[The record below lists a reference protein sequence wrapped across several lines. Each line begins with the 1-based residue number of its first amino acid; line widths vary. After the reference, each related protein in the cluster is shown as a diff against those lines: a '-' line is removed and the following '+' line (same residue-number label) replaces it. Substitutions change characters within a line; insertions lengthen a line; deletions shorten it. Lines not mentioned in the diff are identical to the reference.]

1 MRLNLRKGY
10 FMQHFEKR
18 SDQDGRE
25 YLSVS
30 ISGADLLHS
39 PLLNKGTAFPA
50 NERGQ
55 LGLVGLLPPHVSTIE
70 EQINRVYENYS
81 SRLDDMEK
89 YVYLR
94 SLQDRNETL
103 FYAVLKRYAE
113 EMTPII
119 YTPTVGEAVRR
130 GSHIYR
136 LSRGLYVSP
145 ENVDMIGKMAAHL
158 DSEQVKVIVVT
169 DNQGI
174 LGIGD
179 MGVGGMGIP
188 IGKLSLYTMGAGIA
202 PWWCLPICL
211 DVGTDNEA
219 LLDDP
224 LYLGA
229 KRRRL
234 EGKDYD
240 LFIDK
245 FVNQIT
251 RLYPGALLQWE
262 DFSKQNAYT
271 NLDRYRDKILSF
283 NDDIQGT
290 GAVVLAGIL
299 VAMRITEERLVD
311 QKFLVYGA
319 GAGGV
324 GVARQI
330 KNALMEEGLDEEQAL
345 RRILTVDRRG
355 AVTKDRQDIECYK
368 LEFAAEP
375 GVCDGWDVKDSA
387 KVTLLET
394 VENWGATV
402 LLGTSGQPGSFTRQ
416 VVEAMARNKP
426 CPLIFPLSNPTSKAE
441 AKPADIIEWSEG
453 RAIVA
458 TGSPF
463 DDVEVDGKKRRIGQG
478 NNVFIFP
485 GVGLGVLASGTGKI
499 TDEMFT
505 AAARRLAD
513 MASPDCAT
521 NMALYPKVSQL
532 GKVTEQVA
540 LAVYNTA
547 VKQGLATAHNEGD
560 DPLTKIQSIIWRPE
574 YIPYEQAVK
583 EGRPE

>member
-1 MRLNLRKGY
+1 MR
-10 FMQHFEKR
+10 HFEKITDENGAER
-18 SDQDGRE
+18 F
-25 YLSVS
+25 SVKLY
-30 ISGADLLHS
+30 GADLLHN
-39 PLLNKGTAFPA
+39 PTLNKGTAYPE
-50 NERGQ
+50 NERSQ
-55 LGLVGLLPPHVSTIE
+55 LGLVGLLPPHVSTME
-70 EQINRVYENYS
+70 EQIRRVYENYS
-81 SRLDDMEK
+81 SRLDNMEK

-145 ENVDMIGKMAAHL
+145 ENVEIMDTMAANL
-158 DSEQVKVIVVT
+158 DSDDIRVIVVT

-179 MGVGGMGIP
+179 QGVGGMGIP
-188 IGKLSLYTMGAGIA
+188 IGKLSLYTLGAGIA

-229 KRRRL
+229 KHRRL
-234 EGKDYD
+234 EGMEYD
-240 LFIDK
+240 KFIDK
-245 FVNQIT
+245 FVKKIQDM
-251 RLYPGALLQWE
+251 YPKVLLQWE

-271 NLDRYRDKILSF
+271 NLDRYRDKLLSF

-290 GAVVLAGIL
+290 GAVVLAGII
-299 VAMRITEERLVD
+299 VAMRITEERIAD
-311 QKFLVYGA
+311 QKFLIYGA

-324 GVARQI
+324 GIARQI
-330 KNALMEEGLDEEQAL
+330 KNALMEEGLDEKEAFS
-345 RRILTVDRRG
+345 RILTVDRHG
-355 AVTKDRQDIECYK
+355 AVTRDRPDIECYK
-368 LEFAAEP
+368 VEFAADPE
-375 GVCDGWDVKDSA
+375 VCAGWVVKDKSRT
-387 KVTLLET
+387 TLLET

-402 LLGTSGQPGSFTRQ
+402 LLGTSGQPGAFNRE
-416 VVEAMARNKP
+416 VVEAMTRNSHS
-426 CPLIFPLSNPTSKAE
+426 PLIFPLSNPTSKAE
-441 AKPADIIEWSEG
+441 AKPADILEWSDG

-463 DDVEVDGKKRRIGQG
+463 DDVIFNGKTRRIGQG

-485 GVGLGVLASGTGKI
+485 GVGLGALASGAGKV

-513 MASPDCAT
+513 MAPQDCAAT
-521 NMALYPKVSQL
+521 MSLYPSMAKL
-532 GKVTEQVA
+532 GKVSEQVA

-547 VKQGLATAHNEGD
+547 VRQGLATAHKEGD
-560 DPLTKIQSIIWRPE
+560 DPLTRIKSIMWKPE
-574 YIPYEQAVK
+574 YMPYVSGAK
-583 EGRPE
+583 KG

>member
-1 MRLNLRKGY
+1 MR
-10 FMQHFEKR
+10 HFEKIT
-18 SDQDGRE
+18 DENGAE
-25 YLSVS
+25 CFSVKLY
-30 ISGADLLHS
+30 GADLLHN
-39 PLLNKGTAFPA
+39 PTLNKGTAYPE
-50 NERGQ
+50 NERSQ
-55 LGLVGLLPPHVSTIE
+55 LGLVGLLPPHVSTME
-70 EQINRVYENYS
+70 EQIRRVYENYS
-81 SRLDDMEK
+81 SRLDNMEK

-145 ENVDMIGKMAAHL
+145 ENVEIMDTMAANL
-158 DSEQVKVIVVT
+158 DSDDIRVIVVT

-179 MGVGGMGIP
+179 QGVGGMGIP
-188 IGKLSLYTMGAGIA
+188 IGKLSLYTLGAGIA

-229 KRRRL
+229 KHRRL
-234 EGKDYD
+234 EGMEYD
-240 LFIDK
+240 KFIDK
-245 FVNQIT
+245 FVKKIQDM
-251 RLYPGALLQWE
+251 YPKVLLQWE

-271 NLDRYRDKILSF
+271 NLDRYRDKLLSF

-290 GAVVLAGIL
+290 GAVVLAGII
-299 VAMRITEERLVD
+299 VAMRITEERIAD
-311 QKFLVYGA
+311 QKFLIYGA

-324 GVARQI
+324 GIARQI
-330 KNALMEEGLDEEQAL
+330 KNALMEEGLDEKEVFS
-345 RRILTVDRRG
+345 RILTVDRHG
-355 AVTKDRQDIECYK
+355 AVTRDRPDIECYK
-368 LEFAAEP
+368 VEFAADPE
-375 GVCDGWDVKDSA
+375 VCAGWVVKDKSRT
-387 KVTLLET
+387 TLLET

-402 LLGTSGQPGSFTRQ
+402 LLGTSGQPGAFNRE
-416 VVEAMARNKP
+416 VVEAMTRNSHS
-426 CPLIFPLSNPTSKAE
+426 PLIFPLSNPTSKAE
-441 AKPADIIEWSEG
+441 AKPADILEWSDG

-463 DDVEVDGKKRRIGQG
+463 DDVMFNGKTRRIGQG

-485 GVGLGVLASGTGKI
+485 GVGLGALASGAGKV

-513 MASPDCAT
+513 MAPQDCAAT
-521 NMALYPKVSQL
+521 MSLYPSMAKL
-532 GKVTEQVA
+532 GKVSEQVA

-547 VKQGLATAHNEGD
+547 VRQGLATAHKEGD
-560 DPLTKIQSIIWRPE
+560 DPLTRIKSIMWKPE
-574 YIPYEQAVK
+574 YMPYVSGAK
-583 EGRPE
+583 KG

>member
-1 MRLNLRKGY
+1 MR
-10 FMQHFEKR
+10 HFEKIT
-18 SDQDGRE
+18 DENGAE
-25 YLSVS
+25 CFSVKLY
-30 ISGADLLHS
+30 GADLLHN
-39 PLLNKGTAFPA
+39 PTLNKGTAYPE
-50 NERGQ
+50 NERSQ
-55 LGLVGLLPPHVSTIE
+55 LGLVGLLPPHVSTME
-70 EQINRVYENYS
+70 EQIRRVYENYS
-81 SRLDDMEK
+81 SRLDNMEK

-145 ENVDMIGKMAAHL
+145 ENVEIMDTMAANL
-158 DSEQVKVIVVT
+158 DSDDIRVIVVT

-179 MGVGGMGIP
+179 QGVGGMGIP
-188 IGKLSLYTMGAGIA
+188 IGKLSLYTLGAGIA

-229 KRRRL
+229 KHRRL
-234 EGKDYD
+234 EGMEYD
-240 LFIDK
+240 KFIDK
-245 FVNQIT
+245 FVNKIQDM
-251 RLYPGALLQWE
+251 YPKVLLQWE

-271 NLDRYRDKILSF
+271 NLDRYRDKLLSF

-290 GAVVLAGIL
+290 GAVVLAGII
-299 VAMRITEERLVD
+299 VAMRITEERIAD
-311 QKFLVYGA
+311 QKFLIYGA

-324 GVARQI
+324 GIARQI
-330 KNALMEEGLDEEQAL
+330 KNALMEEGLDEKEAFS
-345 RRILTVDRRG
+345 RILTVDRHG
-355 AVTKDRQDIECYK
+355 AVTRDRPDIECYK
-368 LEFAAEP
+368 VEFAADPE
-375 GVCDGWDVKDSA
+375 VCAGWVVKDKSRT
-387 KVTLLET
+387 TLLET

-402 LLGTSGQPGSFTRQ
+402 LLGTSGQPGAFNRE
-416 VVEAMARNKP
+416 VVEAMTRNSHS
-426 CPLIFPLSNPTSKAE
+426 PLIFPLSNPTSKAE
-441 AKPADIIEWSEG
+441 AKPADILEWSDG

-463 DDVEVDGKKRRIGQG
+463 DDVMFNGKTRRIGQG

-485 GVGLGVLASGTGKI
+485 GVGLGALASGAGKV

-513 MASPDCAT
+513 MAPQDCAAT
-521 NMALYPKVSQL
+521 MSLYPSMAKL
-532 GKVTEQVA
+532 GKVSEQVA

-547 VKQGLATAHNEGD
+547 VRQGLATAHKEGD
-560 DPLTKIQSIIWRPE
+560 DPLTRIKSIMWKPE
-574 YIPYEQAVK
+574 YMPYVSGAK
-583 EGRPE
+583 KG